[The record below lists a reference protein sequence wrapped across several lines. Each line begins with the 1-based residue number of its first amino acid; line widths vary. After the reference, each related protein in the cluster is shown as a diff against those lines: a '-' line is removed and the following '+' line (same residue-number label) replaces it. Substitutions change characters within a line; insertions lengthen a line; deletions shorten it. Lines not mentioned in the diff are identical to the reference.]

1 MSNEKVIDSI
11 SFAKK
16 SESLQGK
23 IAVSRFER
31 AADSL
36 AESTGEIK
44 FSLDGK
50 LDSRRRPSLFLS
62 VHGPLMLIC
71 QRCLTA
77 FEHEL
82 NIGRQLVLVA
92 SESQLPELDDE
103 DPDVDVV
110 VATEKMNVLDLI
122 EDEIILSLPLAPRHD
137 FECAEVE
144 AGEGAEVLRQPFAGL
159 GKPS

>member
-23 IAVSRFER
+23 IPVSSFER
-31 AADSL
+31 VTDSL

-44 FSLDGK
+44 FSLVGK

-62 VHGPLMLIC
+62 VQGTVMLIC

-82 NIGRQLVLVA
+82 NVVRQLVLVT
-92 SESQLPELDDE
+92 SESQLPELDAE

-122 EDEIILSLPLAPRHD
+122 EDEIILSLPLAPRHG

-159 GKPS
+159 GKSS